1 MSTLEF
7 VSASADGIV
16 ANTAPLVTAPALVAG
31 LGAHPALTVPLVGG
45 RPTGTAEIWRRL
57 DEAARFFGAEM
68 PPVSALHDALHGF
81 LAAAA
86 AAAAARRGQV
96 MVAAQIQL
104 IEVDGRNEFVVAG
117 TVIEA
122 TRPEPVALAAQ
133 RGPLQ
138 DRTPHWRRM
147 AARTSS
153 RAEAQLVEQNLN
165 ARGYADVV
173 AVDGALIGNP
183 RLGALIVETADG
195 KTGLGTDMLT
205 LLQAAG
211 LLDAAVPCTDLP
223 LALSGAKRVWW
234 VSPRFE
240 THPVRVIG
248 THHFESEVPGHE

>member
-16 ANTAPLVTAPALVAG
+16 ANAAPLVTAPALVAG
-31 LGAHPALTVPLVGG
+31 LGAHPALTVPLVCG

-57 DEAARFFGAEM
+57 DEAARFFGAEI

-81 LAAAA
+81 LAE
-86 AAAAARRGQV
+86 AAARHGQV
-96 MVAAQIQL
+96 TVAAQIQL
-104 IEVDGRNEFVVAG
+104 IEVDGQNEFVVAG
-117 TVIEA
+117 TVIDA

-153 RAEAQLVEQNLN
+153 RAEARLVEQDLN

-173 AVDGALIGNP
+173 TVDGALIGNP

-195 KTGLGTDMLT
+195 KTGLGADVLT